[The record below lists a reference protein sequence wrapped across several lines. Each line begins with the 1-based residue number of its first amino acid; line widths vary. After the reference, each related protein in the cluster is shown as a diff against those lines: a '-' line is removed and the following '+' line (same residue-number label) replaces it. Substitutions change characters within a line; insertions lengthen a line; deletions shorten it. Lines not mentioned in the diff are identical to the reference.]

1 MYDKRQNGEGVLS
14 DGAHLGTGGFMG
26 LPAYP
31 VIDPTIK
38 HVGVSKLREL
48 NAATL
53 KDTEDTFV
61 IQDNNTPL
69 AVLLRYEKF
78 LIMQQQLAS
87 VMNTLDLMSEAKE
100 LEGVLAG
107 IEDMAAGRVRSLAEV
122 EAEIAKKK

>member
-1 MYDKRQNGEGVLS
+1 
-14 DGAHLGTGGFMG
+14 MG

-48 NAATL
+48 NAAKL
-53 KDTEDTFV
+53 RETEDTFV

-78 LIMQQQLAS
+78 LTMQQQLAS
-87 VMNTLDLMSEAKE
+87 VMNTLELLSESKE
-100 LEGVLAG
+100 LEGLLAG
-107 IEDMAAGRVRSLAEV
+107 IQDMQAGRVRSLAEI
-122 EAEIAKKK
+122 EAELAKKK